1 MAAPAPG
8 LSRGH
13 VATASSRAPP
23 RVGTRGRPWALQRG
37 APDANPARAAFVERE
52 DGQLV
57 NYYSLL
63 GVSADADRK
72 EIKSAYY
79 VRGPVTPCLHVRLR

>member
-1 MAAPAPG
+1 
-8 LSRGH
+8 
-13 VATASSRAPP
+13 VPP
-23 RVGTRGRPWALQRG
+23 RVGTRGRPWALQRA
-37 APDANPARAAFVERE
+37 APDAYLPAAAFVERE

-79 VRGPVTPCLHVRLR
+79 VRAPVTPCQHARLRCCADAVEAVPP